1 MSYKK
6 IVWLYFLSGFTSL
19 LFFSSYIFVL
29 DPLKIF
35 HKPYFF
41 KDYLQPNMRDQALG
55 IIRNYDFDG
64 IIMGASVLMN
74 TSSKEAAEK
83 LEGDKF
89 FNLSMAGSDLFERSL
104 VLGYALKHK
113 KIATVIYALNDTNL
127 YYDSKG
133 NKSFNPWL
141 YDDNSYVRFAKI
153 YFNQKYLSCIFT
165 FSCMGRKVDLDRPKA
180 WHKSEEI
187 SELFGGFDKWL
198 AKKNNNLV
206 KSDLSLILQSARN
219 IKEGKS
225 KEINEF
231 ELLKEYEDLK
241 KYLNETIIKNVANH
255 KDTDFILTATPHS
268 RINYAILAQDS
279 KKDFAL
285 YNMSLNYLV
294 SMSEQYPNMKI
305 YAWGNESFLDD
316 IANYSDLGHFD
327 PEYNSYMLDQIQKEN
342 GLLTTANVDDYL
354 KTFTQKAMEYDL
366 VALADT
372 IESYYNKN

>member
-1 MSYKK
+1 MFYKK

-64 IIMGASVLMN
+64 IIMGASLLMN

-113 KIATVIYALNDTNL
+113 KIATVVYALNDSNL
-127 YYDSKG
+127 YKVSKG
-133 NKSFNPWL
+133 NISFNPWM
-141 YDDNSYVRFAKI
+141 YDDNSYVRFVKI
-153 YFNQKYLSCIFT
+153 YFNQKYFTCIFT
-165 FSCMGRKVDLDRPKA
+165 FSCMGRKVDWDRPNS
-180 WHKSEEI
+180 WKSE
-187 SELFGGFDKWL
+187 LYGGLDKWL
-198 AKKNNNLV
+198 AAKNNVQV
-206 KSDLSLILQSARN
+206 KNDFNQILQSVHN

-225 KEINEF
+225 KEFNEF

-241 KYLNETIIKNVANH
+241 KYFNETIIKNVAKH
-255 KDTDFILTATPHS
+255 KDTNFILTATPRP
-268 RINYAILAQDS
+268 RISFAILAQDR

-285 YNMSLNYLV
+285 YNMSLKYLV
-294 SMSEQYPNMKI
+294 SMSERYPNMKI
-305 YAWGNESFLDD
+305 YAWGNESFVDD
-316 IANYSDLGHFD
+316 IANYNDLGHYHPKF
-327 PEYNSYMLDQIQKEN
+327 NSFMLDQIQKEN

-354 KTFTQKAMEYDL
+354 NTFTQKAMEYDL
-366 VALADT
+366 VALEDT
-372 IESYYNKN
+372 IESYLNKN